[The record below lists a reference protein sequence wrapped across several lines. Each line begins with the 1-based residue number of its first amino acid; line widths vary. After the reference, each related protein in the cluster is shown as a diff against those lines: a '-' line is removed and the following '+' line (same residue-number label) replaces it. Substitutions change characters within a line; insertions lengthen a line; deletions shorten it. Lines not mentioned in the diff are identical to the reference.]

1 MIRSATLYKGR
12 VLSGSGVGQALAT
25 SLISNPSSS
34 YTLKILEILV
44 LMTTSGTARRPML
57 SFALIIGDPRRRGK
71 NRPPVYLQPT
81 FAGTV
86 LLGFTLLLQAL
97 RKAAFYPL
105 FAFDHHLCQIYYMS
119 RPQFPPYII
128 VRSAI
133 ASDVSTFPHM
143 KVRTWYDTYKAFGV
157 PDWELNA
164 PPQEKE
170 FAEGFEAR
178 IRDPTRITGM

>member
-1 MIRSATLYKGR
+1 M
-12 VLSGSGVGQALAT
+12 
-25 SLISNPSSS
+25 
-34 YTLKILEILV
+34 
-44 LMTTSGTARRPML
+44 MTSGTTTRPML

-71 NRPPVYLQPT
+71 NRPPVYLQPI
-81 FAGTV
+81 FAGIG
-86 LLGFTLLLQAL
+86 LLDFTLLLQAL
-97 RKAAFYPL
+97 RKAALYPR
-105 FAFDHHLCQIYYMS
+105 FAFDHHLRQIYCMS
-119 RPQFPPYII
+119 GSQIPPYII

-133 ASDVSTFPHM
+133 ASDVFTFPHM

-178 IRDPTRITGM
+178 IEDPTRITGM